1 MRVLSLFDGISCANY
16 VLEKLGFDIEVY
28 YSSEIDKH
36 AITISTANYPN
47 QIRLG
52 DITKWREWD
61 IDFSKID
68 LILAGSPCQSFSF
81 AGKQEGFNGKSGIIE
96 VFFDILDFAKDKN
109 PDVFFFLENVRMKKE
124 WEEIISGRLNVTPV
138 LLDSASFSA
147 QTRKRLYWFNWD
159 LTESYKDSNL
169 TVNDILEDGIS
180 YRDKSYAI
188 TASYQNLVWRDSLAK
203 CRRSFV
209 AKPIRVCDI
218 GNGGQGQRVY
228 SVKGKSVAL
237 SAMGGVWGAKT
248 GLYKIDLPDGDY
260 EFRKLTPIECE
271 RLQGLP
277 DNYTASV
284 TKSQRYK
291 ALGNAWQCD
300 TIIYI
305 LSHLRNII

>member
-1 MRVLSLFDGISCANY
+1 MKVLSLFDGISCANY
-16 VLEKLGFDIEVY
+16 VLDKLGFDIEVY

-36 AITISTANYPN
+36 AITISEANFPN

-52 DITKWREWD
+52 DVTKWREWN
-61 IDFSKID
+61 IDFSEID
-68 LILAGSPCQSFSF
+68 LILAGSPCQSFSV
-81 AGKQEGFNGKSGIIE
+81 AGKREGFNGQSGIIE
-96 VFFDILDFAKDKN
+96 VFFELLDFAKAKN
-109 PDVFFFLENVRMKKE
+109 PNILFFLENVKMKKE
-124 WEEIISGRLNVTPV
+124 WEEIISNRLGVNPV
-138 LLDSASFSA
+138 LLDSANFSA

-159 LTESYKDSNL
+159 LHIDYKISEL

-188 TASYQNLVWRDSLAK
+188 TTTYQNLVWRDSLAK
-203 CRRSFV
+203 CRRNFV
-209 AKPIRVCDI
+209 AKPVRVCDI

-237 SAMGGVWGAKT
+237 SALGGGWGAKT

-277 DNYTASV
+277 DDYTASV
-284 TKSQRYK
+284 PKSHRYK

-300 TIIYI
+300 TISYI
-305 LSHLRNII
+305 LKHLRKF